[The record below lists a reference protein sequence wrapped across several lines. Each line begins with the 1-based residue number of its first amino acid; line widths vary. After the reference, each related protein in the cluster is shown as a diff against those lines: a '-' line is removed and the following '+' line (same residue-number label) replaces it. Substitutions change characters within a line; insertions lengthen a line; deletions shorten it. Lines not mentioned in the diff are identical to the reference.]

1 MRLAVLYYPLMSSQT
16 RTRREEPPGAVRRT
30 QSVAVPQ
37 LIRSHPR
44 FFPSAVPPRTGHD
57 TARIKYALCSRSRRK
72 EGRQGRLSLTIQVK
86 STVPAGAKP
95 RVALSPSSPPARPPP
110 TTHTHWPGLRL
121 LPPHGSRACGADG
134 FGVETR
140 IRPACPCLFR
150 PLLPPAGA
158 APVRAFPETG
168 RANVSRWRWAG
179 ARTATPHPGGHTP
192 DGARQQG
199 DGPGAGAVTGRAQLT
214 GPGASATVDVDR
226 PMDGSE

>member
-95 RVALSPSSPPARPPP
+95 RVALSPSSPPAPYYTHTLARPPP
-110 TTHTHWPGLRL
+110 P
-121 LPPHGSRACGADG
+121 
-134 FGVETR
+134 
-140 IRPACPCLFR
+140 
-150 PLLPPAGA
+150 PPARLTSVRCRWIWGGNADSPRVPVPFPATAPARRRRAGTCLSRNGTSERFPLALGRRTDSYTTPRRPYPGRGPA
-158 APVRAFPETG
+158 AG
-168 RANVSRWRWAG
+168 RRPRSRSC
-179 ARTATPHPGGHTP
+179 
-192 DGARQQG
+192 
-199 DGPGAGAVTGRAQLT
+199 DGPGAADGARRVSNCRC
-214 GPGASATVDVDR
+214 R
-226 PMDGSE
+226 